1 MAGKKVRKVVSLYC
15 GKVTHRKTERRE
27 QRKGRSDWWSASCG
41 TIVCGGLVINSEMT
55 VYCVLEMQKVF
66 V

>member
-1 MAGKKVRKVVSLYC
+1 MAGKGVKKVVSIYY
-15 GKVTHRKTERRE
+15 GKVTHWKTEQRE

-41 TIVCGGLVINSEMT
+41 TIVCKGRVINSEMT
-55 VYCVLEMQKVF
+55 VYYVLEIQKVS